1 MDVNIELIESLKKER
16 AKLSAPHCGL
26 KEPYRGDELA
36 AIDKTIA
43 YLETIIE
50 KKE

>member
-1 MDVNIELIESLKKER
+1 MGVNIELIESLKKER
-16 AKLSAPHCGL
+16 AKLLAPLCDL